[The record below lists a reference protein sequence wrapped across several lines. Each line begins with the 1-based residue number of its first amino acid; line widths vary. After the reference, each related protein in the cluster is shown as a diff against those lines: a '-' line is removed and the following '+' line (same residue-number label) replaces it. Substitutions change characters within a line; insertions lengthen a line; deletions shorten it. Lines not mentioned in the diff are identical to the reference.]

1 MRSRLP
7 RLGRGVAHCRFVEA
21 LLLIAVTVSGW
32 RTAKTAGAIP
42 VAVVVTLAGP
52 VTAVATRTADANG
65 RTGLDERS
73 HLIGL
78 LLRDPLVFDE
88 RRELF

>member
-21 LLLIAVTVSGW
+21 LLLIAVTVTGW
-32 RTAKTAGAIP
+32 RTAENAGAIP
-42 VAVVVTLAGP
+42 VTVVVALARP
-52 VTAVATRTADANG
+52 VTAVAPWAADTNR

-78 LLRDPLVFDE
+78 LLRDPLVFYE